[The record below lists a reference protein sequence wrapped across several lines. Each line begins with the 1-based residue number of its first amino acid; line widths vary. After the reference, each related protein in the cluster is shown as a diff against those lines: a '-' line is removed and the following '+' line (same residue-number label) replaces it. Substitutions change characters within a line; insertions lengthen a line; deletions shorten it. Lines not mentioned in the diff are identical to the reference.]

1 MFIVKCLSI
10 LNKAKSVI
18 YIDGFFQVTAE
29 RHKALEKINYL
40 KSPVKDTS
48 FLFFTDESEEA
59 ASGTKR
65 TDLGARFAMSKKRT
79 SKPWRQGSSLPY

>member
-1 MFIVKCLSI
+1 
-10 LNKAKSVI
+10 VI

-29 RHKALEKINYL
+29 RHKALEKMIYL
-40 KSPVKDTS
+40 GSPVKDAS

-65 TDLGARFAMSKKRT
+65 ILYSFRLNSITYRLLHPES
-79 SKPWRQGSSLPY
+79 

>member
-1 MFIVKCLSI
+1 M
-10 LNKAKSVI
+10 I

-29 RHKALEKINYL
+29 RHKALEKINNL

-65 TDLGARFAMSKKRT
+65 INFRLMSAMSEKRT
-79 SKPWRQGSSLPY
+79 FLL